1 MVTKLIKHVHS
12 HTQNYRQTSLFS
24 KRKKELPCA
33 ETWLRVFFCLHQR
46 CYIVNCGSRPRFPRL
61 KQKRESI
68 WIIFEILEMAM
79 RGATRTSIATKQGL
93 NFKRA
98 SRHVMLLHSSGH
110 LQKYLTP
117 EGTLYVLTRKGENF
131 LSGLRAIRAD
141 LAEMSS
147 LPRSSSYV
155 DEGQVLQLTQI
166 PYTRRTH
173 VPQET

>member
-1 MVTKLIKHVHS
+1 MAS
-12 HTQNYRQTSLFS
+12 
-24 KRKKELPCA
+24 
-33 ETWLRVFFCLHQR
+33 RVLSCTPNMLYPQ
-46 CYIVNCGSRPRFPRL
+46 VAGNRPRFPRL

-79 RGATRTSIATKQGL
+79 GGATRTSIATRKGL

-98 SRHVMLLHSSGH
+98 SRHVELLHSSGH

-131 LSGLRAIRAD
+131 LSGLRAIGAD

-155 DEGQVLQLTQI
+155 AEGQVLQLTRI
-166 PYTRRTH
+166 SYTRRTH
-173 VPQET
+173 VLQETRPAAVS